1 MDLST
6 LNYLAILVA
15 ALSTF
20 VIGAVWY
27 GPVFGK
33 LWMKENGFTEED
45 LKSANMGKIYGTA
58 FVLEFI
64 MAFNLAAFLGQ
75 TVNMGEGMLYG
86 FLTGFGWIA
95 LAIGVNYLFSRNS
108 LKLWLIDGL
117 YFAVSFTLMGAILAA
132 WK

>member
-1 MDLST
+1 M
-6 LNYLAILVA
+6 NYLAILVA

-58 FVLEFI
+58 FVLELI

-75 TVNMGEGMLYG
+75 TVNVGEGMLYG

-117 YFAVSFTLMGAILAA
+117 YFAVSFTLMGAILAV